1 MEDSEIE
8 DHHPKAVL
16 AERIMEAAG
25 GSVQFS
31 CECVCMHPAV
41 GLCAPWPLPIRPLPS
56 LATMRLV
63 LMLFPLAMAH
73 AGSYNSQSHHE
84 AIMNAD
90 CPFILQRITR

>member
-1 MEDSEIE
+1 
-8 DHHPKAVL
+8 
-16 AERIMEAAG
+16 
-25 GSVQFS
+25 
-31 CECVCMHPAV
+31 
-41 GLCAPWPLPIRPLPS
+41 
-56 LATMRLV
+56 MRLV